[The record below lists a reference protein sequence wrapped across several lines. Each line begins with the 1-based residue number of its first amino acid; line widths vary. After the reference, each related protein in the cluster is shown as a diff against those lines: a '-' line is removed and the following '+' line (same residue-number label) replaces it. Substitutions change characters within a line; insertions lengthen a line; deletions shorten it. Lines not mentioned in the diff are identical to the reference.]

1 MRDSD
6 LIPLSTNVTALFVD
20 VARIGGRRTAARA
33 LAAAFGAE
41 DLIFFV
47 RDAELDAWLPAQG
60 FPQTLPAV
68 RDLWSL
74 IQSSNGIVVRGKIQV
89 TSGEGVDAQAVAF
102 ENIAVIVW
110 PAVELHLP
118 PDFKS
123 HMELL
128 EMVFQPEVVRK
139 VMEAQL
145 ANASAAATDVQ
156 SLALQLDNAR
166 KLLEQRIH
174 ERTAELRASIREL
187 EGFTYS
193 IAHDLRAPLR
203 AIIASCKVMEEDFGC
218 QLPAKAV
225 PLLRRQADRA
235 LKLGNLIDDLLRL
248 SRLSRGELER
258 SDINVS
264 ELAQEVGAEV
274 LSRYSGT
281 SFNLVITPGLTA
293 YADSRLT
300 HLLLQNLIEN
310 AVKFSPDGGVIQIGK
325 ESDAMYVSDQG
336 IGFDPTYSEKIFRPF
351 ERLVKDHEIEG
362 TGIGLANVQRIVDRH
377 GGRVW
382 AKSRPG
388 DGATFFFT
396 LTPPPSTT

>member
-6 LIPLSTNVTALFVD
+6 LITLSTNITALFVD
-20 VARIGGRRTAARA
+20 VARVGGRRTAARA
-33 LAAAFGAE
+33 LAAALGAE
-41 DLIFFV
+41 DSIFFV

-74 IQSSNGIVVRGKIQV
+74 IQRSNGIVIGGKIQV
-89 TSGEGVDAQAVAF
+89 NSEQGVDAQAIAF
-102 ENIAVIVW
+102 ENIAVVVW

-128 EMVFQPEVVRK
+128 EMVFQPEMARK

-145 ANASAAATDVQ
+145 ANASAATTDVQ

-166 KLLEQRIH
+166 KLLEQRVH

-203 AIIASCKVMEEDFGC
+203 AIIASCKIMEEDFGS
-218 QLPAKAV
+218 QLPAKAI
-225 PLLRRQADRA
+225 PLLRHQADRA
-235 LKLGNLIDDLLRL
+235 LKLGTLIDDLLQL
-248 SRLSRGELER
+248 SRLSRGELGR
-258 SDINVS
+258 SDINIS
-264 ELAQEVGAEV
+264 ELAKQVGAEV
-274 LSRYSGT
+274 LGRYSCT
-281 SFNLVITPGLTA
+281 SLNLLITPGLTA

-310 AVKFSPDGGVIQIGK
+310 AAKFSPNGGMIQIG
-325 ESDAMYVSDQG
+325 EENGALYVRDQG
-336 IGFDPTYSEKIFRPF
+336 IGFDPAYSEKIFHPF

-388 DGATFFFT
+388 EGATFSFT
-396 LTPPPSTT
+396 LTPLPSTD